1 MAPGQVLGIEDNGE
15 VFQPKGWA
23 LLFHPDLIYGTSLA
37 QSIKDYHF
45 FSYESNE
52 ALHLSTQ
59 EREIFV
65 DCVQKILI
73 ELNRAIDKHTQKL
86 IARNIELLL
95 DYCNRFYD
103 RQFITR
109 SKVNKDVLS
118 RFERVLNE
126 YFSSQLPQE
135 RGIPT
140 VKYCADKLNL
150 SANYFG
156 DLIKKET
163 GRSARDFIQLKI
175 IDRAKEQLYDQS
187 KTVSEIAYSLGF
199 NYPSHFSKL
208 FKTVVGVSPND
219 YRIAN

>member
-1 MAPGQVLGIEDNGE
+1 MTGVQTC
-15 VFQPKGWA
+15 A
-23 LLFHPDLIYGTSLA
+23 LPIYG
-37 QSIKDYHF
+37 
-45 FSYESNE
+45 
-52 ALHLSTQ
+52 
-59 EREIFV
+59 
-65 DCVQKILI
+65 
-73 ELNRAIDKHTQKL
+73 
-86 IARNIELLL
+86 
-95 DYCNRFYD
+95 
-103 RQFITR
+103 
-109 SKVNKDVLS
+109 
-118 RFERVLNE
+118 
-126 YFSSQLPQE
+126 
-135 RGIPT
+135 
-140 VKYCADKLNL
+140 ADKLNL